1 MPKPA
6 QPKSAVVHVN
16 AAVAINQVTPD
27 GEAVLQEQR
36 FRLAHELQSS
46 LDLRDTLSQF
56 FTRARKAIKFSS
68 LNFVNEAKR
77 LNVTLGRGQKHR
89 VEYNLSGDN
98 YQLGLLSFSRD
109 TPFSETELQGLEILS
124 GILFYPLRN
133 ALLYRE
139 ALDNSLRDTLTQV
152 GNRAAMEMALKR
164 ELELAK
170 RNNLPLSLLVIDI
183 DHFKS
188 VNDTWGHNIGDQILT
203 HIAAMIKDSLRQ
215 TDQTFRFGGEEFVV
229 ILCDT
234 QAAAAQMVANR
245 IRKNVNC
252 APAQN
257 NIDVK
262 SSVSIGLA
270 YLAPD
275 DDRNSLFTRADTALY
290 QAKQMGRNCVV
301 NESEL
306 GHATSPEVLV

>member
-98 YQLGLLSFSRD
+98 YQLGLLSF
-109 TPFSETELQGLEILS
+109 P
-124 GILFYPLRN
+124 GILHFLKLNYKAWKFYPEFYFTPL
-133 ALLYRE
+133 
-139 ALDNSLRDTLTQV
+139 
-152 GNRAAMEMALKR
+152 EM
-164 ELELAK
+164 
-170 RNNLPLSLLVIDI
+170 PY
-183 DHFKS
+183 
-188 VNDTWGHNIGDQILT
+188 
-203 HIAAMIKDSLRQ
+203 
-215 TDQTFRFGGEEFVV
+215 
-229 ILCDT
+229 
-234 QAAAAQMVANR
+234 
-245 IRKNVNC
+245 
-252 APAQN
+252 
-257 NIDVK
+257 
-262 SSVSIGLA
+262 SIE
-270 YLAPD
+270 
-275 DDRNSLFTRADTALY
+275 
-290 QAKQMGRNCVV
+290 K
-301 NESEL
+301 
-306 GHATSPEVLV
+306 H